1 MLLETVIGEAKSL
14 RKDLTICW
22 LDLANAFG
30 SLPNEFLQELFN
42 SLPIPIKLQSTL
54 SDIYRS
60 HIFQFVVNDDLVPI
74 ESLSGVRRV
83 TV

>member
-1 MLLETVIGEAKSL
+1 MLLETVIGEAKNL

-42 SLPIPIKLQSTL
+42 SQHWPTSTGATYL
-54 SDIYRS
+54 
-60 HIFQFVVNDDLVPI
+60 NL
-74 ESLSGVRRV
+74 
-83 TV
+83 